1 MMSAKHRIV
10 VIAAI
15 FIALATFVYLRP
27 LTLYFAARSIYI
39 RAIGIE
45 SRYVR
50 VGPHRIRYLTGGEG
64 PPLVFVHGVAT
75 QAADSAPLFRPL
87 MQGRRLYALDLLGY
101 GESDKP
107 RDAPY
112 SVAMQGEIV
121 RGFMDAAGLRN
132 ADMIGVSMGGWVALR
147 VAAEHPARV
156 RRLVLVSSAGLQY
169 ATNLTETSF
178 SATTLDELRAS
189 LALQSDRLGW
199 LPDFILR
206 DMLRR
211 SRRKAWVTRRSMRS
225 MLAGSDLLDRKL
237 GRVGMPVLLV
247 WGTNDRI
254 VPFSLAARMR
264 EEMPQARLVALE
276 GCGHLAI
283 IECREEAMAAIVSF
297 LSSSRVDA
305 RGTPR

>member
-1 MMSAKHRIV
+1 MTITRRSA

-15 FIALATFVYLRP
+15 VTAVATFVYLRP
-27 LTLYFAARSIYI
+27 LTLYFAARSVYL

-45 SRYVR
+45 SRYVQ

-87 MQGRRLYALDLLGY
+87 MKGRRLYAPDLLGY
-101 GESDKP
+101 GKSDKP
-107 RDAPY
+107 RNASY
-112 SVAMQGEIV
+112 SVAMQAEIV
-121 RGFMDAAGLRN
+121 RGFMDAAGLRE

-147 VAAEHPARV
+147 IAAERPERV

-169 ATNLTETSF
+169 GTELTETSF
-178 SATTLDELRAS
+178 SATNLDELRAS
-189 LALQSDRLGW
+189 FALQSDRLGW

-211 SRRKAWVTRRSMRS
+211 SRQKAWVTRRSMRS
-225 MLAGSDLLDRKL
+225 MLAGDDLLDRKL
-237 GRVGMPVLLV
+237 ERVRMPVLLV

-254 VPFSLAARMR
+254 VPFTLAAAMQR
-264 EEMPQARLVALE
+264 EMPQARLVALE

-283 IECREEAMAAIVSF
+283 IECRGEAMEAIVRF
-297 LSSSRVDA
+297 LRAPSL
-305 RGTPR
+305 